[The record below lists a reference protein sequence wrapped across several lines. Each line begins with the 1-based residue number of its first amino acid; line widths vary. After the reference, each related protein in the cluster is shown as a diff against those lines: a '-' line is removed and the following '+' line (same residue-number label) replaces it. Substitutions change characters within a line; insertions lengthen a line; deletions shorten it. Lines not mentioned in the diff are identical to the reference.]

1 MGKRWNGKS
10 FLAVPLVLLTFVFVV
25 GENKN
30 ADPVKAQK
38 ERVLLL
44 ELAKT
49 STDPAVLKQAEIIRA
64 DIERDYQS
72 YKKGGE
78 FEEEKV
84 ELGSKDFFEQLF
96 KKMSSVSFSVFLSV
110 VIVAL
115 IASGK
120 LFEVYRDERR

>member
-10 FLAVPLVLLTFVFVV
+10 FLAVSLVLFVFVSII

-30 ADPVKAQK
+30 VDPVKLQK

-44 ELAKT
+44 EQAKT
-49 STDPAVLKQAEIIRA
+49 STDPAVRKQAEIIRS
-64 DIERDYQS
+64 DINRDYQS
-72 YKKGGE
+72 YKKE
-78 FEEEKV
+78 KELEEKV
-84 ELGSKDFFEQLF
+84 ELGSKEFLEQLF
-96 KKMSSVSFSVFLSV
+96 KKMSSVSFSVFLSL

-120 LFEVYRDERR
+120 LFAVYRDERR

>member
-10 FLAVPLVLLTFVFVV
+10 FLAVSLVLFVFVSMI

-30 ADPVKAQK
+30 VDPVKLQK

-44 ELAKT
+44 EQAKT
-49 STDPAVLKQAEIIRA
+49 STDPAVRKQAEIIRS
-64 DIERDYQS
+64 DINRDYQS
-72 YKKGGE
+72 YKKE
-78 FEEEKV
+78 KELEEKV
-84 ELGSKDFFEQLF
+84 ELGSKEFLERLF
-96 KKMSSVSFSVFLSV
+96 KKMSSVSFSVFLSL

-120 LFEVYRDERR
+120 LFAVYRDERR

>member
-10 FLAVPLVLLTFVFVV
+10 FLAVSLVLFVFVSMI

-30 ADPVKAQK
+30 VDPVKLQK

-44 ELAKT
+44 EQAKT
-49 STDPAVLKQAEIIRA
+49 STDPAVRKQAEIIRS
-64 DIERDYQS
+64 DINRDYQS
-72 YKKGGE
+72 YKKE
-78 FEEEKV
+78 KELEEKV
-84 ELGSKDFFEQLF
+84 ELGSKEFLEQLF
-96 KKMSSVSFSVFLSV
+96 KKMSSVSFSVFLSL

-120 LFEVYRDERR
+120 LFAVYRDERR

>member
-10 FLAVPLVLLTFVFVV
+10 FLAVSLVLFAIVSMI

-44 ELAKT
+44 EQAKT
-49 STDPAVLKQAEIIRA
+49 STAPAVLKQAEIIRA

-72 YKKGGE
+72 YKKGEE
-78 FEEEKV
+78 FKEEKV

-96 KKMSSVSFSVFLSV
+96 KKMSSVSFSVFLSL

-120 LFEVYRDERR
+120 LFAVFRDEGR

>member
-10 FLAVPLVLLTFVFVV
+10 FLAVSLVLFAIISMI

-30 ADPVKAQK
+30 VDPVKLQK

-44 ELAKT
+44 EQAKT

-72 YKKGGE
+72 YKKGE
-78 FEEEKV
+78 ELEEKV
-84 ELGSKDFFEQLF
+84 ELGSKEFLEQLF

-120 LFEVYRDERR
+120 LFAVYRDERR

>member
-10 FLAVPLVLLTFVFVV
+10 FLAVLLVLFAIVSMI
-25 GENKN
+25 GEHKN
-30 ADPVKAQK
+30 VDPVKLQK

-44 ELAKT
+44 EQAKT
-49 STDPAVLKQAEIIRA
+49 STDPAVLKQSEIIRA

-72 YKKGGE
+72 YKKRGE

-96 KKMSSVSFSVFLSV
+96 KKMSSASFLVFLSV

>member
-10 FLAVPLVLLTFVFVV
+10 FLAVLLVLFAIVSII
-25 GENKN
+25 GEHKN
-30 ADPVKAQK
+30 VDPVKLQK

-44 ELAKT
+44 EQAKT
-49 STDPAVLKQAEIIRA
+49 STDPAVRKQAEIIRS

-72 YKKGGE
+72 YKKGVE
-78 FEEEKV
+78 VEKEKV
-84 ELGSKDFFEQLF
+84 ELGSKEFFEQLF
-96 KKMSSVSFSVFLSV
+96 KKMSSASFLVFLSV
-110 VIVAL
+110 VSVAL